1 MTVPRLFSGSL
12 NCSNIYA
19 ELSRF
24 LFILHPY
31 KYHAHDTNF
40 DYFYNPHTRNIFA
53 SLCMR
58 TFSESLA
65 AYIQL
70 RTFARFSIIR
80 SPSRA
85 LTFSIAEKAPF
96 NLSVYFI
103 KKFLTL
109 QINYKCSLFP
119 HTCMA
124 AGHTVLSLKLPACTV
139 RVETRFGK
147 TNTRRNRV
155 ARGEIRVP
163 EASLTSSGIGW
174 REHGGAGRRIQSF
187 TEHRHAPFT
196 AGTRYMHV
204 GTRREE
210 ESDPARA

>member
-1 MTVPRLFSGSL
+1 
-12 NCSNIYA
+12 
-19 ELSRF
+19 
-24 LFILHPY
+24 
-31 KYHAHDTNF
+31 
-40 DYFYNPHTRNIFA
+40 
-53 SLCMR
+53 MR
-58 TFSESLA
+58 TFPESLA
-65 AYIQL
+65 GYIQL

-80 SPSRA
+80 SPARA
-85 LTFSIAEKAPF
+85 LTFSIAKRVPF

-109 QINYKCSLFP
+109 QLNYKSSLFP

-124 AGHTVLSLKLPACTV
+124 AGHTVLSQKLPASTV

-147 TNTRRNRV
+147 TNMRRNRV

-174 REHGGAGRRIQSF
+174 REHGGTGRRIQSF

>member
-1 MTVPRLFSGSL
+1 
-12 NCSNIYA
+12 
-19 ELSRF
+19 
-24 LFILHPY
+24 
-31 KYHAHDTNF
+31 
-40 DYFYNPHTRNIFA
+40 
-53 SLCMR
+53 
-58 TFSESLA
+58 
-65 AYIQL
+65 
-70 RTFARFSIIR
+70 
-80 SPSRA
+80 
-85 LTFSIAEKAPF
+85 
-96 NLSVYFI
+96 
-103 KKFLTL
+103 
-109 QINYKCSLFP
+109 
-119 HTCMA
+119 MA